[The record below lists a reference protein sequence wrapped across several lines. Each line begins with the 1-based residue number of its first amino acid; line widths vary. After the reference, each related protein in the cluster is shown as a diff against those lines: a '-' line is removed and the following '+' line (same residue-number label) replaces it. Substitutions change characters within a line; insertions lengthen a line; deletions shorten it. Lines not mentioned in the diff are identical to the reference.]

1 MSGCWQ
7 QSCRYCPETDWI
19 LLCRIRPGA
28 AERSMPGGQVMS
40 APPSGRRPVKKS
52 KGKQCTGANAR
63 VRLCRASAER
73 HCRTATVCKK
83 QAFAKLLRYKYGGLR
98 SGTVAQRQ
106 FAEPGPLQNCSGINT
121 VARTGYTGQKSF
133 VESGQWEAA
142 MPNDKRRCTRGGA
155 ALSRSNSM
163 QKQGRDKATPENDMH
178 ET

>member
-1 MSGCWQ
+1 
-7 QSCRYCPETDWI
+7 
-19 LLCRIRPGA
+19 
-28 AERSMPGGQVMS
+28 MPGGQVMS

-73 HCRTATVCKK
+73 RCRAATVCKN
-83 QAFAKLLRYKYGGLR
+83 QAFAKLLRNEHGPAER
-98 SGTVAQRQ
+98 PCRTSTVCRTWA
-106 FAEPGPLQNCSGINT
+106 FAKPLWNT

-155 ALSRSNSM
+155 ALSRSDSL
-163 QKQGRDKATPENDMH
+163 QKTGLAKLLRHKTNMEACGVHLSQDDSLQKLCRNKATPGNDMH